1 MIFVS
6 FSVIQVGIAEPEL
19 ANSSLGVLAFEVFK
33 PRSKGLR
40 LEARAYQYCEG
51 LSQVGLWPNW
61 NQFNQEDKFTEKQDY

>member
-1 MIFVS
+1 MS

-51 LSQVGLWPNW
+51 LSQVGL
-61 NQFNQEDKFTEKQDY
+61 